1 MAPTAKKTSQN
12 AFLNLHMFPKVF
24 LSVICEKTARFE
36 FCRQNKPTKM
46 ITKQYVFSSNWK
58 QNTNVNHWTAPGK
71 CIYLNTPAASC
82 TPHAKLDW
90 HYFWHIFFVSG
101 EWKVLSQQK
110 ANFRIW
116 QLMLRLR
123 KTSTIVLRWTKEM
136 DSFQFTPKSNS
147 NSRPPCKNST

>member
-1 MAPTAKKTSQN
+1 MALTAKKTSQN

-46 ITKQYVFSSNWK
+46 ITKQYVFPSNWK
-58 QNTNVNHWTAPGK
+58 ENTNVNHWTAPGK

-90 HYFWHIFFVSG
+90 HYFWHIFFVPG